1 MKRRQLWDC
10 SRGIVAPLAKKSN
23 FESLIK
29 ELCCCFPTF
38 SLYVLIFSVWKYPF
52 FPIFLADL
60 YAEHPQYIIN
70 KCAWYLMKL
79 SEWFISRFV
88 AKASHSSMWHSYV
101 FMILYTINDNK
112 IFPWLDPEDVISL
125 VPRRCGRNFESII
138 SKLIIQNSSLGCE
151 ITLRRMPE
159 NLTNEK
165 SILFQVSTWCC
176 QATSYY

>member
-1 MKRRQLWDC
+1 ML
-10 SRGIVAPLAKKSN
+10 L
-23 FESLIK
+23 
-29 ELCCCFPTF
+29 F
-38 SLYVLIFSVWKYPF
+38 SYF
-52 FPIFLADL
+52 FPICSYFFCVEISFFSYFLADL
-60 YAEHPQYIIN
+60 FAEHPQYIIN

-101 FMILYTINDNK
+101 FKILYTINDNK
-112 IFPWLDPEDVISL
+112 IFPWLDPEDVNSL

-165 SILFQVSTWCC
+165 PILFQVSTWCC
-176 QATSYY
+176 QATSYYQSHCWPRPFLPYGVTKA